1 MPNYKDTNIPV
12 YPSLALF
19 DQILSGVISLEL
31 TTLGIVTRKAAAA
44 RPLVRAPYTV
54 VLYYPP
60 PGIGVPLQGWIT
72 PLKISLKFLLKA
84 IPDSSHHLNWL

>member
-60 PGIGVPLQGWIT
+60 P
-72 PLKISLKFLLKA
+72 
-84 IPDSSHHLNWL
+84 LNRCPFARVDNTTQDLVKVSP